1 MDLDAFTA
9 VNQPDWDRLRELAGR
24 RRLSAAQIDELLEL
38 YGRASTHLSV
48 VQAQDP
54 DGAQA
59 GGLSVILS
67 QARTRLTAATENPG
81 SVMREF
87 VSRQLPAAFYRI
99 RWLTV
104 ILGALFC
111 VVAVIAGYWVQSS
124 PQVLESMMTPEEQQ
138 AFVEDDFVNYYSEN
152 PAGSFASLVW
162 TNNAWIAAQEVAFGI
177 TGFFVP
183 FILFTNAANIGAS
196 AGVMAAHEELD
207 TFFLFIL
214 PHGFMEL
221 TSIFIAGAAGLRIF
235 WALVAP
241 GRQTRM
247 ASVAAAGR
255 SLITV
260 VIGLVGVLFL
270 SALVEAFVTPSEL
283 PHPVRLGLGLLVLV
297 AYWVY
302 TLVLGRRAVAEGVTG
317 DLSRSDAGAHQ
328 LTA

>member
-9 VNQPDWDRLRELAGR
+9 VNQQDWDRLRTLSKR
-24 RRLSAAQIDELLEL
+24 RRLSSAEIDELVEL

-54 DGAQA
+54 DGPHAS
-59 GGLSVILS
+59 GLSLVVAA
-67 QARTRLTAATENPG
+67 ARTRLTSATENPG
-81 SVMREF
+81 SVVREF

-99 RWLTV
+99 RWMTV
-104 ILGALFC
+104 ILGVLFC
-111 VVAVIAGYWVQSS
+111 AVGTAYATWVATS
-124 PQVLESMMTPEEQQ
+124 PEVLASLMTPEEQE
-138 AFVEDDFVNYYSEN
+138 AFVQEDFVQYYSEN

-183 FILFTNAANIGAS
+183 YVLYTNAQSIGMS
-196 AGVMAAHEELD
+196 AGVMAAHDELD

-221 TSIFIAGAAGLRIF
+221 TAIFIAGAAGLQIF

-247 ASVAAAGR
+247 ASVGSAGR

-260 VIGLVGVLFL
+260 AIGLVGVLFV
-270 SALVEAFVTPSEL
+270 SALVEAFVTPADW
-283 PHPVRLGLGLLVLV
+283 PDPVRLGIGAAVL
-297 AYWVY
+297 AGYWVY
-302 TLVLGRRAVAEGVTG
+302 TLLLGRRAVRDGVTG
-317 DLSRSDAGAHQ
+317 DLSRTDSGAHQ